1 MKQIA
6 LLSTA
11 IVLAAT
17 SGAWAGGYPVFDILN
32 FAEAVKQVANQV
44 ETVQKLAAQIE
55 NQKQM
60 LQGWGYSQIDDLRR
74 RMDAV
79 RGELQ
84 RAGTVYT
91 GRDPGT
97 RLDARFPTTF
107 DTNDLATNRVAALR
121 DDWLAAQRQVLV
133 ENRRVQN
140 AVYGDLASTQTRV
153 TNYVARSNAA
163 PGMTAAVQANNEL
176 TATLIGQVQAMQ
188 TMEITRARAEVE
200 AEARRQSEEEFARQ
214 QHAWLSREGTAQPP
228 AEGVGGWSVRPVPET
243 AGGR

>member
-1 MKQIA
+1 MKRIA
-6 LLSTA
+6 VA
-11 IVLAAT
+11 IVAVLGTSSAAL
-17 SGAWAGGYPVFDILN
+17 AGGYPVFDILN
-32 FAEAVKQVANQV
+32 FTEAVEQVAKQV
-44 ETVQKLAAQIE
+44 ETIEKLTAQVE

-60 LQGWGYSQIDDLRR
+60 LQGWGYTQINDLRQ

-79 RGELQ
+79 RGQLQ
-84 RAGTVYT
+84 QAGTVYT
-91 GRDPGT
+91 TATPGVQ
-97 RLDARFPTTF
+97 LDTRFPTTF
-107 DTNDLATNRVAALR
+107 DAAALATNQVATLR
-121 DDWLAAQRQVLV
+121 NAWLASQRQVLI

-140 AVYGDLASTQTRV
+140 AVYGDLAATQNRITK
-153 TNYVARSNAA
+153 YVAKSNAA

-214 QHAWLSREGTAQPP
+214 QHAWLSRGGTAQPP
-228 AEGVGGWSVRPVPET
+228 AEGAGGWSVQPVPET